1 MPQPDV
7 SRCSKV
13 RALLDGLVG
22 GHLHDQGYREAERLG
37 GFEVDDQLVLGRC
50 LNWELR
56 RCRAAQ
62 DTIYVGAGPAI
73 GLADVD
79 AVGNQPP
86 FVGKIA
92 EWVDRRY
99 AQARGEQRT
108 PPPLHPGS
116 QTP

>member
-1 MPQPDV
+1 MH
-7 SRCSKV
+7 RSKTGS
-13 RALLDGLVG
+13 LFDHFVG
-22 GHLHDQGYREAERLG
+22 ADHEGQRHVDAERLG